1 VTPGRPWDVLCV
13 GDVVT
18 DTAIELI
25 PSAST
30 TTFPDDEGTWLAM
43 RLGAKLPFADLQV
56 FDAVGNASNAA
67 VACTRLG
74 LRAALATDVGKDDTG
89 QRIVARL
96 DEQGVDV
103 GLVHVHPDQQTNHH
117 FVLRCGAERTILV
130 RHHEFAYRWS
140 GPTTPPLPRWVYFS
154 SLSEHAAAYQHAI
167 AAWLDDHPEVR
178 LAFQPGT
185 LQIAGGVAP
194 LRAIYRRSDVVI
206 MNREEAVTVTG
217 GDHADVHGLLRRLHD
232 LGPARVVIT
241 DGPDGAYASDG
252 DEHLRM
258 PTYPD
263 PAPPVE
269 RTGAGDA
276 FASTLVAAL
285 ARGETWRSALR
296 WAPANSMNVVQHVG
310 GQAGLLTTTELE
322 HLLAC
327 APAGYEA
334 APFP

>member
-1 VTPGRPWDVLCV
+1 MTSVRPCDVLCV

-18 DTAIELI
+18 DTAIDLI
-25 PSAST
+25 PSDST
-30 TTFPDDEGTWLAM
+30 TTLPDEDGDWLAM
-43 RLGAKLPFADLQV
+43 RLGAKLPFADLKI
-56 FDAVGNASNAA
+56 FDAVGNAANAA

-74 LRAALATDVGKDDTG
+74 LRAGIATDVGKDDAG
-89 QRIVARL
+89 QRIIARL

-117 FVLRCGAERTILV
+117 FVLRYGAERTILV
-130 RHHEFAYRWS
+130 RHHEFDYRWS
-140 GPTTPPLPRWVYFS
+140 GPTALPRWVYFS
-154 SLSEHAAAYQHAI
+154 SLSEHAGAYQHAL

-178 LAFQPGT
+178 LAFSPGT

-217 GDHADVHGLLRRLHD
+217 GDHADVPDLLRRLHD
-232 LGPARVVIT
+232 LGPTRVVVT
-241 DGPDGAYASDG
+241 DGPAGAYASDG
-252 DEHLRM
+252 DEHLRL
-258 PTYPD
+258 PPYPD

-285 ARGETWRSALR
+285 ARGETWRTALR
-296 WAPANSMNVVQHVG
+296 WAPVNSMSVVQQVG
-310 GQAGLLTTTELE
+310 GQSGLLTLVELK
-322 HLLAC
+322 HLLSRADER
-327 APAGYEA
+327 YE
-334 APFP
+334 PTPS